1 MRILLVPAL
10 LVATACATTP
20 TTSPVPKAQLPSG
33 PPHISAG
40 RPTFEGRSGG
50 FFIWAD
56 DDGWHLRTTSAG
68 QLASF
73 TGVISP
79 IGGELGGLRP
89 MRANDR
95 STKVSLTDKGIEFS
109 LPTQAEVEGFDW
121 TVTSGCNRFDL
132 LALGEANPG
141 LVRLGG
147 MADAPPQIPFD
158 LCK

>member
-10 LVATACATTP
+10 LLAAACATTATSSP
-20 TTSPVPKAQLPSG
+20 TPAAQRASAPPRISG
-33 PPHISAG
+33 G

-56 DDGWHLRTTSAG
+56 DAGWHLRTTSAG
-68 QLASF
+68 QLVSF
-73 TGVISP
+73 TGVVSP
-79 IGGELGGLRP
+79 IGGEIVGLRP

-95 STKVSLTDKGIEFS
+95 SSKVSLTDKGIEFS

-132 LALGEANPG
+132 RALGQADPG

>member
-1 MRILLVPAL
+1 MKISLVPAL
-10 LVATACATTP
+10 LLATACATAATP
-20 TTSPVPKAQLPSG
+20 ATPRPSG
-33 PPHISAG
+33 PPHIGAG

-68 QLASF
+68 QLVSF

-79 IGGELGGLRP
+79 IGGQIEGLRP
-89 MRANDR
+89 MRENDR
-95 STKVSLTDKGIEFS
+95 SSKVALTDKGIEFS

-121 TVTSGCNRFDL
+121 KVTSGCNRFDL
-132 LALGEANPG
+132 RALGEANPG